1 MPRSVLSRVRIL
13 VSVLSI
19 VILAT
24 VGCKPET
31 TPSAA
36 EKPTGTPHAGPVAAS
51 TGSQSA
57 TQESTAADS
66 AASGGQVASAM
77 EWYAMAEDAALA
89 WQADAVLISAVGGN
103 RAADL
108 SPLPCDGNAGLW
120 TYSFVS
126 VAARKRLQVAVR
138 GGTVSILGD
147 NDLKHGGKPYTDE
160 EMLWVKD
167 LYPAGD
173 WKVDSTQAAETAN
186 ARFKEKYSTT
196 PDHIAYTMF
205 NSKRA
210 NMSNMTLTND
220 MYWVI
225 SYDPE
230 RYRFQVNIGAR
241 TGEERSTQ

>member
-1 MPRSVLSRVRIL
+1 MRDSVIPRAKIL
-13 VSVLSI
+13 VSALSLI
-19 VILAT
+19 VLAT

-36 EKPTGTPHAGPVAAS
+36 EKPTGTPHAGPVVAS
-51 TGSQSA
+51 TDAKSE
-57 TQESTAADS
+57 TQEPTSAGP

-126 VAARKRLQVAVR
+126 VAARKKLQVAVR

-147 NDLKHGGKPYTDE
+147 SDLQRGGKPYTDE

-173 WKVDSTQAAETAN
+173 WQVDSTQAAETAN
-186 ARFKEKYSTT
+186 ARCEEEYSTT

-205 NSKRA
+205 NSKRM

-230 RYRFQVNIGAR
+230 KYRFQVNIDAR